1 MHSEWKEIIEREM
14 EREAE
19 RIMEEVNSDPALK
32 DVKAPPD
39 IYDGLMEKIR
49 EYEKQKVYNQLSEE
63 DREYLRVGKAYM
75 KRRRLNRYIVLVAA
89 IVALFALGSVSI
101 GEDKNIFHVISRML
115 SAGERTAVNSEDA
128 EPISYVDEHELY
140 EDIEKTYGF
149 VPVKLGYLPE
159 DTEFCEAAL
168 SKAIQCINIIY
179 ETRDKTSLVYVIRP
193 NYREGSFGTDVEDKK
208 TQEYQMTVEGINI
221 MITEYTIPETR
232 ENQWTICFVYEDVT
246 YLLRVSDIEQAQV
259 EKIVTNLIFTQ
270 Q

>member
-39 IYDGLMEKIR
+39 MYDELMEKIR

-89 IVALFALGSVSI
+89 IVFVVVFGTVSI
-101 GEDKNIFHVISRML
+101 GENKGIFSFISRL
-115 SAGERTAVNSEDA
+115 FSSDEQVIINSDEA
-128 EPISYVDEHELY
+128 EPISYVDENELY
-140 EDIEKTYGF
+140 EDIEKEYGF

-159 DTEFCEAAL
+159 DTVFYEATF
-168 SKAIQCINIIY
+168 SKAIQSINIIY
-179 ETRDKTSLVYVIRP
+179 EMSDETSLIYVIRP
-193 NYREGSFGTDVEDKK
+193 NYRKASFGTVVEDKK
-208 TQEYQMTVEGINI
+208 VQEYHITVNNVDV
-221 MITEYTIPETR
+221 MVTEYVVQETGDS
-232 ENQWTICFVYEDVT
+232 QWSVHFVHEDIT
-246 YLLRVSDIEQAQV
+246 YMIRSSKMEQEVV
-259 EKIVTNLIFTQ
+259 ERIVMNLMFK
-270 Q
+270 